1 MKGRAELFAGVPF
14 LSWLFLTKE
23 QGISADTLTYWGK
36 PGASVERLAVPKRGL
51 WYRYDTIPPRT
62 RARLPWKN
70 EAELR
75 DAIRE
80 SEADGCQQ
88 QASQEVL
95 SLFTQLQ
102 LLREKGYVDYRK
114 HYQACGSEKARAYAK
129 KYVVWAKLIQLREK
143 HTVAMLFA
151 AYETLEPGAYK
162 SENSFGNALRRAVDA
177 TKAGKLIEFVRHGN
191 EGNQH
196 AKDTLPEHENLVRLL
211 VSMGK
216 GFEAPFICEKVN
228 WMCDEMG
235 ISKKIKVDW
244 VKKYLA
250 KPEVMFATDGYRY
263 GLDKARKE
271 LPYLVLESALFA
283 NDQWQLDGWHV
294 PFVHPEKATS
304 RAGQTVTRLAR
315 LVVFVVRDAHSRK
328 VLGYAFGETE
338 NTALILRALRDAV
351 QSTGKLPAELVVDNH
366 SFNQT
371 SEVAYLKQGLEDL
384 GTEWT
389 VTMNPQ
395 HKAIVERYF
404 NLFDERF
411 CKPVQGWIGGSPLS
425 RKLNARPKVEVR
437 DELKKT
443 LYTRGKKE
451 VIALVTH
458 LLEQANAAPAT
469 ARQHLSPNELYAQS
483 EQPNA
488 RAVEATDLMEL
499 FWKTTACQVR
509 RGGITLEKEGQ
520 RRYFPLPTD
529 ALQER
534 LYKQTVVVRYDDD
547 YERIYLFEAGTEAPI
562 CHIDRPKPVHG
573 AKANQQGEDMGGLA
587 KQGHL
592 LRGIEQRKR
601 QSNEQARDELI
612 EKYGEMPFELVDKM
626 STSKPDYYTA
636 DTAHRIGQVLKDH
649 DVNEDLLV
657 PVRQLDPLKGTVF
670 SQTARRNTARLG
682 EAGRVGKPFTVSSNL
697 GLVNQE
703 LPDEDD

>member
-1 MKGRAELFAGVPF
+1 M
-14 LSWLFLTKE
+14 
-23 QGISADTLTYWGK
+23 
-36 PGASVERLAVPKRGL
+36 
-51 WYRYDTIPPRT
+51 
-62 RARLPWKN
+62 PWAN

-75 DAIRE
+75 DVIRE

-88 QASQEVL
+88 QVSQEVL

-102 LLREKGYVDYRK
+102 SIQEKGYVDYRK
-114 HYQACGSEKARAYAK
+114 HYLAYGSDKARAYAK

-143 HTVAMLFA
+143 HTVATLFA
-151 AYETLEPGAYK
+151 ACDTLEPGAYK
-162 SENSFGNALRRAVDA
+162 SENSFGNALRRAIEAD
-177 TKAGKLIEFVRHGN
+177 KMGKLVEFVRHGN
-191 EGNQH
+191 EGNKN
-196 AKDTLPEHENLVRLL
+196 AKDTLPDHESLVRLL

-235 ISKKIKVDW
+235 IAKKIKVDW

-250 KPEVMFATDGYRY
+250 RPDVMFATDGYRY

-294 PFVHPEKATS
+294 PFVHTEKATN
-304 RAGQTVTRLAR
+304 RAGQTVTKLAR

-338 NTALILRALRDAV
+338 NTALILKALRDAV
-351 QSTGKLPAELVVDNH
+351 QSTGKVPAELVVDNH

-371 SEVAYLKQGLEDL
+371 NEVAYLKQGLADL
-384 GTEWT
+384 GTDWT

-458 LLEQANAAPAT
+458 LLEQANAAPT
-469 ARQHLSPNELYAQS
+469 TTRQRLSPNERYKQS

-499 FWKTTACQVR
+499 FWKTTTYQVR
-509 RGGITLEKEGQ
+509 RGGIMLEKEGH
-520 RRYFPLPTD
+520 RHYFPLPTA

-534 LYKQTVVVRYDDD
+534 WYKQTVVVRYDDD
-547 YERIYLFEAGTEAPI
+547 YERIYLFESGTEAPI
-562 CHIDRPKPVHG
+562 CHIDRPKAVHG
-573 AKANQQGEDMGGLA
+573 AKANQQGNDMGELS
-587 KQGHL
+587 KHGHL
-592 LRGIEQRKR
+592 LRNTEQRKR
-601 QSNEQARDELI
+601 QSNERARNELL
-612 EKYGEMPFELVDKM
+612 EQYGEMPFELLDKL
-626 STSKPDYYTA
+626 STPKAEYYTA
-636 DTAHRIGQVLKDH
+636 ETAHRIGQVLSEH

-657 PVRQLDPLKGTVF
+657 PVAPLDPLKGTVF
-670 SQTARRNTARLG
+670 SQTARKA
-682 EAGRVGKPFTVSSNL
+682 
-697 GLVNQE
+697 
-703 LPDEDD
+703 